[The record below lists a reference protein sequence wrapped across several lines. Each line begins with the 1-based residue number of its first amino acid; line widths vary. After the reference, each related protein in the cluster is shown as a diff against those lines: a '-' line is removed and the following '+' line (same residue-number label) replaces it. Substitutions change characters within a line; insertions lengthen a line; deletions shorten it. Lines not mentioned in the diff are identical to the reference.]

1 MPGLGRGSRS
11 GFRPT
16 GALEGATGLPVELH
30 CQETGLIDC
39 RFDVKRITRLQR
51 TGNQVTEEEE
61 AARTIWSGLK
71 TAGINLV
78 ATLPDVN
85 LAELLRAV
93 EEDRDVV
100 HVPLCREEEGIG
112 VCAGAYLVGK
122 KCAAIM
128 QNGGFFNSNNAIV
141 STLLQYQIPLLLLIY
156 YAGDVGDRTFSTSG
170 AMTEPVLQALGIRY
184 YVMRRAQ
191 EAAELIK
198 RAQILAEDSK
208 RPVALLLT
216 KEVLGRR
223 PALSAL

>member
-1 MPGLGRGSRS
+1 MR
-11 GFRPT
+11 
-16 GALEGATGLPVELH
+16 ATGLIWL
-30 CQETGLIDC
+30 G
-39 RFDVKRITRLQR
+39 FDAKRIAIDSGEFIVSAEQ
-51 TGNQVTEEEE
+51 
-61 AARTIWSGLK
+61 AAAIIVRGIK
-71 TAGINLV
+71 QAGINLV
-78 ATLPDVN
+78 ATLPDIN
-85 LAELLRAV
+85 LAQLLRAV
-93 EEDRDVV
+93 EEDPDLQ

-112 VCAGAYLVGK
+112 ICAGAYLVGK

-170 AMTEPVLQALGIRY
+170 SLTEPVLQALGMRY
-184 YVMRRAQ
+184 YIMRETAD
-191 EAAELIK
+191 APELIR

-223 PALSAL
+223 AALKSL